1 MASRERSSSGS
12 KGRPRAPAKTPYER
26 EMQLIDAAV
35 DLSERRIL
43 DGSASSQEVVHWLKL
58 GSSRERLEQQRLK
71 NEVQLLE
78 TKNEHMQSE
87 MRTEALIRDA
97 LQAMRSYSGVEE
109 SPEEEPGD
117 AEQDSD
123 VY

>member
-1 MASRERSSSGS
+1 MASRERSSPGKNRRSG
-12 KGRPRAPAKTPYER
+12 PPAKTPDER
-26 EMQLIDAAV
+26 ENQLIEAAV

-71 NEVQLLE
+71 NEVLLLE

-97 LQAMRSYSGVEE
+97 LQAMRSYSGAEPDPNEE
-109 SPEEEPGD
+109 TGD
-117 AEQDSD
+117 AEHDPD